1 MDYDVIPSDAIEII
15 DIEELKNKRIMSN
28 LITGNQF
35 QVLQMTY
42 PSAVADDNVLRVKF
56 TLDVKNGKGVAL
68 SGGGIFKGENYIGS
82 FDGLCDFAHNVS
94 GADKEAVDA
103 LLESLSD
110 VLYDEYQVEKPQE
123 IEVERPEPQEEENNG

>member
-1 MDYDVIPSDAIEII
+1 
-15 DIEELKNKRIMSN
+15 MSN

-42 PSAVADDNVLRVKF
+42 PSAVADDNVLRAKF

-68 SGGGIFKGENYIGS
+68 SGGGIFKGETYIGS
-82 FDGLCDFAHNVS
+82 FDGLCGFAHNVS
-94 GADKEAVDA
+94 GVDKEAVDA

-110 VLYDEYQVEKPQE
+110 VLYEEYQVEKPQE
-123 IEVERPEPQEEENNG
+123 IVEDVKPQEEENNG